1 MNFLVVY
8 FSRGGK
14 TRKVAEAIAQE
25 LGCEAVDVKKETPD
39 VSGVELLIVGS
50 GQYVGKLNSP
60 HVRMYK
66 TLQGFLDRL
75 QPSSKSKAAV
85 FATAGGPD
93 PKCIYA
99 MEEVLETKGYKVIS
113 SFKCRGQFLFFNRGH
128 PTKDDLKNAKAFA
141 SDLKKKIGD

>member
-50 GQYVGKLNSP
+50 GEYGWL
-60 HVRMYK
+60 HK
-66 TLQGFLDRL
+66 TLRGFLDSL
-75 QPSSKSKAAV
+75 QPSSNKKAAV
-85 FATAGGPD
+85 FATAGGPK
-93 PKCIYA
+93 PKCICVIQEA
-99 MEEVLETKGYKVIS
+99 LETKGYKVIS
-113 SFKCRGQFLFFNRGH
+113 SFKCRGQLLFFLNRGH
-128 PTKDDLKNAKAFA
+128 PTEDDLKNAKAFA

>member
-14 TRKVAEAIAQE
+14 TRKVAEAITQE

-50 GQYVGKLNSP
+50 GNYGGKL
-60 HVRMYK
+60 HK
-66 TLQGFLDRL
+66 TLQGFLDSL
-75 QPSSKSKAAV
+75 QPSSNKKAAV

-99 MEEVLETKGYKVIS
+99 MEEALETKGYKVIS
-113 SFKCRGQFLFFNRGH
+113 SFKCRGQLLFFNRGH
-128 PTKDDLKNAKAFA
+128 PTEDDLKNAKAFA

>member
-39 VSGVELLIVGS
+39 ASGVELLIVGS
-50 GQYVGKLNSP
+50 GQYVGKL
-60 HVRMYK
+60 HK

-99 MEEVLETKGYKVIS
+99 MEEALETKGYKVIS

-128 PTKDDLKNAKAFA
+128 PTEDDLKNAKAFA

>member
-1 MNFLVVY
+1 MDFLVVY

-25 LGCEAVDVKKETPD
+25 LGCEAVDAKKETPD

-50 GQYVGKLNSP
+50 GQYVGKL
-60 HVRMYK
+60 HK

-85 FATAGGPD
+85 FATAGGPH
-93 PKCIYA
+93 PKVIY
-99 MEEVLETKGYKVIS
+99 VLQGALEAKGYEVVS
-113 SFKCRGQFLFFNRGH
+113 SFKCRGQFLFFLNRGH
-128 PTKDDLKNAKAFA
+128 PNEDDLKNAKAFA
-141 SDLKKKIGD
+141 SDLKKTSGA

>member
-50 GQYVGKLNSP
+50 GEYGWI
-60 HVRMYK
+60 HK
-66 TLQGFLDRL
+66 TLQGFLDSL
-75 QPSSKSKAAV
+75 QPSSNKKAAV
-85 FATAGGPD
+85 FATAGGPK
-93 PKCIYA
+93 PKCIRVIQEA
-99 MEEVLETKGYKVIS
+99 LETKGYKVIS
-113 SFKCRGQFLFFNRGH
+113 SFKCRGQLLFFLNRGH
-128 PTKDDLKNAKAFA
+128 PTEDDLKNAKAFA

>member
-25 LGCEAVDVKKETPD
+25 LGCEAIDVKKETPD
-39 VSGVELLIVGS
+39 VSGVELLLVGS
-50 GQYVGKLNSP
+50 GEYYSRRKVHKI
-60 HVRMYK
+60 
-66 TLQGFLDRL
+66 LQGFLDRL

-93 PKCIYA
+93 PKCIYH

-113 SFKCRGQFLFFNRGH
+113 SFKCRGQLFFFLNRGH
-128 PTKDDLKNAKAFA
+128 PTEDDLKNAKAFA
-141 SDLKKKIGD
+141 SDLKKKLGDS

>member
-50 GQYVGKLNSP
+50 GEYGWI
-60 HVRMYK
+60 HK

-75 QPSSKSKAAV
+75 QPSSNKKAAV
-85 FATAGGPD
+85 FATAAGPK
-93 PKCIYA
+93 PKCICVIQEA
-99 MEEVLETKGYKVIS
+99 LETKGYKVIS
-113 SFKCRGQFLFFNRGH
+113 SFKCRGQLLFFLNRGH
-128 PTKDDLKNAKAFA
+128 PTEDDLKNAKAFA

>member
-1 MNFLVVY
+1 MKFLVVY

-50 GQYVGKLNSP
+50 GQYLGKL
-60 HVRMYK
+60 HK
-66 TLQGFLDRL
+66 TLQGFIDRL

-85 FATAGGPD
+85 FATAAGPD
-93 PKCIYA
+93 PKVIY
-99 MEEVLETKGYKVIS
+99 VLQGALEAKGYKVVS
-113 SFKCRGQFLFFNRGH
+113 SFKCRGRFLFFNWSH
-128 PTKDDLKNAKAFA
+128 PNEDDLKNAKAFA
-141 SDLKKKIGD
+141 SDLKKTSGA